1 MTQAFRLGLFIVIAL
16 LIFAGAVFLI
26 GDKHLIFHR
35 TYELRS
41 QFQTVAG
48 LNNGAEV
55 RVGGMHEGTVNK
67 ILLPNRPDGKVTVIM
82 DLEQATRN
90 VIKKDS
96 VAAIRSQGLVGD
108 QYVEIAFGS
117 PQAAGVKNGDT
128 IDSEAPLEM
137 ADLLK
142 KANQIL
148 GSAEGAVD
156 NVGQAAGNL
165 KSITGKIDNGNG
177 TVGALLNDKSVYQHV
192 NNAASELQDDME
204 ALKHN
209 FLTRGFFKNRG
220 YEDTSDLT
228 AHAIPSL
235 PERPCSRVFE
245 YSAAKIFAKPDA
257 AKLDHE
263 KMLTD
268 AGQYL
273 QSTPFG
279 MAVVAVYGS
288 DKGDTGKEKTL
299 SEARA
304 AVVRQYLASNFKFDD
319 TRVSTIGLGKARAA
333 DEANKVDIVVYP
345 PNASSDVRKKGE
357 ASRSR

>member
-1 MTQAFRLGLFIVIAL
+1 MTHAFRLGLFIVIAL

-26 GDKHLIFHR
+26 GDKHLLFQH
-35 TYELRS
+35 TYELRA

-48 LNNGAEV
+48 LSDGAEV
-55 RVGGMHEGTVNK
+55 RVGGIHEGTVHK

-82 DLEQATRN
+82 DLQQATRN
-90 VIKKDS
+90 VIKQDS
-96 VAAIRSQGLVGD
+96 VAAIRAQGLVGD
-108 QYVEIAFGS
+108 QYVEITFGS
-117 PQAAGVKNGDT
+117 PQAADINNGDT
-128 IDSEAPLEM
+128 IGSEPPLEI

-148 GSAEGAVD
+148 GSAQGAVE
-156 NVGQAAGNL
+156 NVDQAAGSL
-165 KSITGKIDNGNG
+165 KSITGKIDRGTG
-177 TVGALLNDKSVYQHV
+177 TVGALINDKSVYQHV

-235 PERPCSRVFE
+235 PERPYSKLFE
-245 YSAAKIFAKPDA
+245 YNAAKIFGKPEG
-257 AKLDHE
+257 AKLDHQKTLNE
-263 KMLTD
+263 
-268 AGQYL
+268 AGEYL
-273 QSTPFG
+273 QDTPFG
-279 MAVVAVYGS
+279 IAVVAVSGS

-304 AVVRQYLASNFKFDD
+304 AVVREYLASNFKFDD
-319 TRVSTIGLGKARAA
+319 THVNTVGLGKADTA
-333 DEANKVDIVVYP
+333 DQANKVDIVIYP
-345 PNASSDVRKKGE
+345 PSAKE
-357 ASRSR
+357 AVHQGQNGH

>member
-1 MTQAFRLGLFIVIAL
+1 MTQAFRLGLFIVVAL

-26 GDKHLIFHR
+26 GDKRLIFQH

-48 LNNGAEV
+48 LGDGAEV
-55 RVGGMHEGTVNK
+55 RVGGIHEGTVHK
-67 ILLPNRPDGKVTVIM
+67 ILLPNRPDGKVTVVM
-82 DLEQATRN
+82 DLQQATRN
-90 VIKKDS
+90 VIKQDS

-108 QYVEIAFGS
+108 QYVEITFGS
-117 PQAAGVKNGDT
+117 PQAGGVNNGDT
-128 IDSEAPLEM
+128 IGSEPPLEI

-148 GSAEGAVD
+148 GSAQGAVE
-156 NVGQAAGNL
+156 NVDQTAGNL
-165 KSITGKIDNGNG
+165 KSITGKINSGTG
-177 TVGALLNDKSVYQHV
+177 TVGALINDKSVYQRV

-220 YEDTSDLT
+220 YEDASDLT
-228 AHAIPSL
+228 AHAIPRL
-235 PERPCSRVFE
+235 PERPYGKVFE
-245 YSAAKIFAKPDA
+245 YNAAKIFGKPEA

-263 KMLTD
+263 KVLNE

-273 QSTPFG
+273 QGTPFG
-279 MAVVAVYGS
+279 LAVVAVYGS
-288 DKGDTGKEKTL
+288 DKGETGKEKTL

-304 AVVRQYLASNFKFDD
+304 AVVREYLASNFKFDD
-319 TRVSTIGLGKARAA
+319 TRMNTIGFGKASRA
-333 DEANKVDIVVYP
+333 DEANKVDIVIYP
-345 PNASSDVRKKGE
+345 PNAKEAAPKGGNNH
-357 ASRSR
+357 